1 MIHLQVLQ
9 VKEGKQNVDP
19 LERNRNRDKIKL
31 DCIISCIYIF
41 KVWEFVARKYGGL
54 LGCQFSLVG
63 Y

>member
-31 DCIISCIYIF
+31 DCIISCIYSF
-41 KVWEFVARKYGGL
+41 KVWGFVTRKYG
-54 LGCQFSLVG
+54 CQFGLVG